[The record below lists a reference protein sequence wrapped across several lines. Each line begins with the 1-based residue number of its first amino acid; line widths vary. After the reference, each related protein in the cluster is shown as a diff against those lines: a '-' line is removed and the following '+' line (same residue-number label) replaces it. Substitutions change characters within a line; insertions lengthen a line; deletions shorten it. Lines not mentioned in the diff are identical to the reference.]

1 MSKRNKIIALLLM
14 AILLVACAGGA
25 KKRET
30 EKEAIFEVL
39 SSKFIEM
46 LSKNDSTKDND
57 DEPDNTHE
65 EPTVRDGDDYAINED
80 VNVQESVIYDDGGIK
95 VTVLSLDFRGWMGPE
110 LRFLIENNSEKA
122 IMLQASDLV
131 INGYMINPIMS
142 AEVEAGEK
150 VNDELTVLNSDLESA
165 GIETIQYFSFK
176 LRVIDSADWA
186 KTFITDTIRIETD
199 ANPAFIQKV
208 DDSGTVLVEQNGVRI
223 IMKELLTEQEFW
235 GAELLLFIENNSGQD
250 ISVTVKDVTA
260 NGLAVN
266 PLFYAD
272 VLSGTKAFAGLGF
285 LENDLKE
292 NGIRDIREI
301 ELYFNV
307 IDKNNFRTVFKTDK
321 ITITFD

>member
-1 MSKRNKIIALLLM
+1 MSKRNKIFALLLM

-57 DEPDNTHE
+57 NEPDNTHE

-80 VNVQESVIYDDGGIK
+80 VNVQESVIYDDGDIK
-95 VTVLSLDFRGWMGPE
+95 VTVLSLDYRGWMGPE
-110 LRFLIENNSEKA
+110 LKFLIENNSEKA

-150 VNDELTVLNSDLESA
+150 VNDELTVLNSDLEST
-165 GIETIQYFSFK
+165 GIETIQYFSFN

-272 VLSGTKAFAGLGF
+272 VLSGTKVITGLGF

>member
-1 MSKRNKIIALLLM
+1 MSKRNKIFALLLM

-165 GIETIQYFSFK
+165 GIETIQYFSFN

-292 NGIRDIREI
+292 KGISDIREI

>member
-165 GIETIQYFSFK
+165 GIETIQYFSFN

-208 DDSGTVLVEQNGVRI
+208 DDSGTVLVEQKGVRI

-307 IDKNNFRTVFKTDK
+307 IDKNNFRAVFKTDK

>member
-46 LSKNDSTKDND
+46 LSENDSTKDND

-250 ISVTVKDVTA
+250 ISVTVKDVTV
-260 NGLAVN
+260 NGFQVN

-272 VLSGTKAFAGLGF
+272 VLSGTKVITGIGF

-292 NGIRDIREI
+292 KGISDIREI

>member
-165 GIETIQYFSFK
+165 GIETIQYFSFN

-186 KTFITDTIRIETD
+186 KSFNTDTIRIETD

>member
-1 MSKRNKIIALLLM
+1 MSKRNKIFALLLM

-165 GIETIQYFSFK
+165 GIETIQYFSFN

>member
-1 MSKRNKIIALLLM
+1 MSKRNKIFALLLM

-57 DEPDNTHE
+57 DEPDNTDE

-165 GIETIQYFSFK
+165 GIETIQYFSFN

-186 KTFITDTIRIETD
+186 ETFITDTIRIETD

-208 DDSGTVLVEQNGVRI
+208 DDSGTVLVEQKGVRI

-307 IDKNNFRTVFKTDK
+307 IDKNNFRAVFKTDK

>member
-14 AILLVACAGGA
+14 AILLAACAGGA

-57 DEPDNTHE
+57 DEPDNTDE

-165 GIETIQYFSFK
+165 GIETIQYFSFN

-307 IDKNNFRTVFKTDK
+307 IDKNNFRAVFKTDK

>member
-46 LSKNDSTKDND
+46 LSENDSTKDND

-186 KTFITDTIRIETD
+186 KTFNTDTIRIETD

-208 DDSGTVLVEQNGVRI
+208 DDSGTVLVEQKGVRI

-250 ISVTVKDVTA
+250 ISVTVKDVTV
-260 NGLAVN
+260 NGFQVN

-272 VLSGTKAFAGLGF
+272 VLSGTKVITGIGF

-292 NGIRDIREI
+292 NDIRDIREI

-307 IDKNNFRTVFKTDK
+307 IDKNNFRAVFKTDK

>member
-1 MSKRNKIIALLLM
+1 MSKRNKIFALLLM

-165 GIETIQYFSFK
+165 GIETIQYFSFN

-186 KTFITDTIRIETD
+186 ETFITDTIRIETD

>member
-1 MSKRNKIIALLLM
+1 MSKRNKIFALLLM

-165 GIETIQYFSFK
+165 GIETIQYFSFN

-208 DDSGTVLVEQNGVRI
+208 DDSGTVLVEQKGVRI

-307 IDKNNFRTVFKTDK
+307 IDKNNFRAVFKTDK

>member
-14 AILLVACAGGA
+14 AILLAACAGGA

-165 GIETIQYFSFK
+165 GIETIQYFSFN

-186 KTFITDTIRIETD
+186 ETFITDTIRIETD

-235 GAELLLFIENNSGQD
+235 GAELLLFIENDSGQD

-292 NGIRDIREI
+292 KGISDIREI

-307 IDKNNFRTVFKTDK
+307 IDKNNFRAVFKTDK

>member
-30 EKEAIFEVL
+30 EKETIFEVL
-39 SSKFIEM
+39 SSKFFEM

-165 GIETIQYFSFK
+165 GIETIQYFSFN

-186 KTFITDTIRIETD
+186 KSFNTDTIRIETD

>member
-14 AILLVACAGGA
+14 AILLVACAGGGA

-57 DEPDNTHE
+57 DEPDNTDE

-165 GIETIQYFSFK
+165 GIETIQYFSFN

-208 DDSGTVLVEQNGVRI
+208 DDSGTVLVEQKGGVRI

-235 GAELLLFIENNSGQD
+235 GGAELLLFIENNSGQD

-266 PLFYAD
+266 PFLCGC
-272 VLSGTKAFAGLGF
+272 LSGTKAFAGLGF

-307 IDKNNFRTVFKTDK
+307 IDKNNFRAVLN
-321 ITITFD
+321 

>member
-165 GIETIQYFSFK
+165 GIETIQYFSFN

-186 KTFITDTIRIETD
+186 ETFITDTIRIETD

>member
-14 AILLVACAGGA
+14 AILLAACAGGA

-186 KTFITDTIRIETD
+186 KTFNTDTIRIETD

-208 DDSGTVLVEQNGVRI
+208 DDSGTVLVEQKGVRI

-292 NGIRDIREI
+292 NDIRDIREI

-307 IDKNNFRTVFKTDK
+307 IDKNNFRAVFKTDK

>member
-1 MSKRNKIIALLLM
+1 MSKRNKIFALLLM

-57 DEPDNTHE
+57 DEPDNTDE

-165 GIETIQYFSFK
+165 GIETIQYFSFN

-186 KTFITDTIRIETD
+186 ETFITDTIRIETD

>member
-57 DEPDNTHE
+57 DEPDNTDE

-165 GIETIQYFSFK
+165 GIETIQYFSFN

-208 DDSGTVLVEQNGVRI
+208 DDSGTVLVEQKGVRI

-307 IDKNNFRTVFKTDK
+307 IDKNNFRAVFKTDK

>member
-186 KTFITDTIRIETD
+186 KTFNTDTIRIETD

-208 DDSGTVLVEQNGVRI
+208 DDSGTVLVEQKGVRI

-250 ISVTVKDVTA
+250 ISVTVKDVTV
-260 NGLAVN
+260 NGFQVN

>member
-165 GIETIQYFSFK
+165 GIETIQYFSFN

-292 NGIRDIREI
+292 KGISDIREI

>member
-14 AILLVACAGGA
+14 AILLVACAGGGA

-57 DEPDNTHE
+57 DEPDNTDE

-165 GIETIQYFSFK
+165 GIETIQYFSFN

-208 DDSGTVLVEQNGVRI
+208 DDSGTVLVEQKGGCAS
-223 IMKELLTEQEFW
+223 L
-235 GAELLLFIENNSGQD
+235 
-250 ISVTVKDVTA
+250 
-260 NGLAVN
+260 
-266 PLFYAD
+266 
-272 VLSGTKAFAGLGF
+272 
-285 LENDLKE
+285 
-292 NGIRDIREI
+292 
-301 ELYFNV
+301 
-307 IDKNNFRTVFKTDK
+307 
-321 ITITFD
+321 

>member
-235 GAELLLFIENNSGQD
+235 GAELLLFIENDSGQD

-307 IDKNNFRTVFKTDK
+307 IDKNNFRAVFKTDK

>member
-186 KTFITDTIRIETD
+186 KTFNTDTIRIETD

-208 DDSGTVLVEQNGVRI
+208 DDSGTVLVEQKGVRI

-307 IDKNNFRTVFKTDK
+307 IDKNNFRAVFKTDK

>member
-14 AILLVACAGGA
+14 AILLAACAGGA

-142 AEVEAGEK
+142 AEVEAGGK

-165 GIETIQYFSFK
+165 GIETIQYFSFN

-235 GAELLLFIENNSGQD
+235 GAELLLFIENDSGQD

-292 NGIRDIREI
+292 KGISDIREI

>member
-46 LSKNDSTKDND
+46 LSENDSTKDND

-250 ISVTVKDVTA
+250 ISVTVKDVTV
-260 NGLAVN
+260 NGFQVN

-272 VLSGTKAFAGLGF
+272 VLSGTKVITGIGF

-292 NGIRDIREI
+292 KGISDIREI

-307 IDKNNFRTVFKTDK
+307 IDKNNFRAVFKTDK

>member
-30 EKEAIFEVL
+30 EKETIFEVL
-39 SSKFIEM
+39 SSKFFEM

-165 GIETIQYFSFK
+165 GIETIQYFSFN

-186 KTFITDTIRIETD
+186 KSFNTDTIRIETD

-292 NGIRDIREI
+292 KGISDIREI

>member
-14 AILLVACAGGA
+14 AILLAACAGGA

-165 GIETIQYFSFK
+165 GIETIQYFSFN

-292 NGIRDIREI
+292 KGISDIREI